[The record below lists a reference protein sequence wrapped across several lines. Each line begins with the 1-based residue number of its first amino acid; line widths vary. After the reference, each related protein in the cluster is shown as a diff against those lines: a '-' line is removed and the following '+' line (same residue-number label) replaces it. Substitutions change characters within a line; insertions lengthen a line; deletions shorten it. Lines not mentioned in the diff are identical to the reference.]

1 MISASLSKRVIPLL
15 LYALLLLGA
24 IPILI
29 PFFWMLITSLKTKE
43 ELAKEYP
50 PRWLPVRERAYRNI
64 GGRRE
69 EVAILLEG
77 PEGRAKVRFADGR
90 TELVPMD
97 SVVRERRIE
106 PEWSN
111 YAKILAPKGRSS
123 DDDFLR
129 FLLNTLLIAGMS
141 VIGQVLSS
149 SMVGWGFARLRFAGR
164 NALFMVMLATMM
176 IPGQVGMIP
185 TFMIF
190 RYLGWIDTFLPLI
203 VPAWFGS
210 AFFAFLYR
218 QYFLGIPVE
227 MDEAAT
233 VDGCGPL
240 RTFWHILLPMAKPV
254 TVTVA
259 VFTFLGAWN
268 EFLGPLI
275 YLNSD
280 HKRTLSLALAKFQSA
295 YSADIPMLMAGA
307 TLMLLPVLLLYF
319 FSQRALMQGMVV
331 SGVKG

>member
-1 MISASLSKRVIPLL
+1 VI
-15 LYALLLLGA
+15 AAGA
-24 IPILI
+24 VPVLI
-29 PFFWMLITSLKTKE
+29 PFAWMVSTSLKSRE
-43 ELAKEYP
+43 VVGEYP
-50 PRWLPVRERAYRNI
+50 PRWLPEVERVYLAVN
-64 GGRRE
+64 GRRE
-69 EVAILLEG
+69 AVLLLVETG
-77 PEGRAKVRFADGR
+77 DGRVKVRRADG
-90 TELVPMD
+90 TVEFVPERA
-97 SVVRERRIE
+97 VARVRRFA
-106 PEWSN
+106 PQWVN
-111 YAKILAPKGRSS
+111 YARVLGRDGSPG

-129 FLLNTLLIAGMS
+129 YLLNTLLIASLS
-141 VIGQVLSS
+141 VLGQVLASS
-149 SMVGWGFARLRFAGR
+149 LVGWGYARLRFAGR
-164 NALFMVMLATMM
+164 QPLFLVMLATMM
-176 IPGQVGMIP
+176 IPGQISLIA

-190 RYLGWIDTFLPLI
+190 RWLGWIDTFLPLI

-218 QYFLGIPVE
+218 QQFLGIPLE
-227 MDEAAT
+227 MDEAAR
-233 VDGCGPL
+233 VDGCSPL
-240 RTFWHILLPMAKPV
+240 CTYWSVLLPLARPV

-259 VFTFLGAWN
+259 VYAFLGAWN

-295 YSADIPMLMAGA
+295 HAADIPSLMAAA